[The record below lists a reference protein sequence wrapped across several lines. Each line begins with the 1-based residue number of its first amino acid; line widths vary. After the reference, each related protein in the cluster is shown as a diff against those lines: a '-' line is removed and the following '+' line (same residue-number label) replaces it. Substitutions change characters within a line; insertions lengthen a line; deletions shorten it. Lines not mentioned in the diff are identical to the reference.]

1 MPYLE
6 FRLLTR
12 WGDAGGDGPCR
23 SKAPSSKAGQK
34 HFAQKLEEENA
45 KVETAE
51 AQQAVLE
58 EEFTVSYLV
67 PVTHG
72 SRGLDGFVRLE
83 LDHKGGELL
92 CADRELTHSYRY

>member
-1 MPYLE
+1 MQE
-6 FRLLTR
+6 VMDHDVQKRLQ
-12 WGDAGGDGPCR
+12 AQ
-23 SKAPSSKAGQK
+23 AGQK

-72 SRGLDGFVRLE
+72 SRGHGLDGFVRLE